1 MYVLTSRCESSVGT
15 PHSRQKKKKKKI
27 LYLVI
32 FFMVALAIDL
42 GEKEIFYYFTSSEN

>member
-15 PHSRQKKKKKKI
+15 PLAPEKKKKKI